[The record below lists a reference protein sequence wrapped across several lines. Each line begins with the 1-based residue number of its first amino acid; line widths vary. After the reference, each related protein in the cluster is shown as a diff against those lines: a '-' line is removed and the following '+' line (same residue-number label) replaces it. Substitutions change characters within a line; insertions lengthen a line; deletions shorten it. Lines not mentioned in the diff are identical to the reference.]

1 MMALD
6 TLTGMTVFRHAIEEG
21 SLAAAARRT
30 GMSAEM
36 AGRHLKALEARL
48 GVRLVN
54 RSTRKLSLTE
64 AGQAY
69 FRRCVAILDEIALA
83 EADAGTRQA
92 EPRGQ
97 LRVAAP
103 LAFSNAV
110 LGPAVADYMR
120 RYPGVTLTLD
130 LSERETDLLGEGF
143 DVALRLGTLPDT
155 AMIARRL
162 GGFPLIL
169 TGAPG
174 YFRSRNSPE
183 HPEDLR
189 EHRILAYM
197 QTATPERFVLSDA
210 AGHRVQIAFE
220 AQLRATDAG
229 FLVTLALLGR
239 GLVLAPSFLV
249 MEHIAEGRLV
259 HVLPEW
265 SARTLPLHAII
276 PHRTLMP
283 ATVRSFIDVVAEWV
297 GAS

>member
-1 MMALD
+1 MALD
-6 TLTGMTVFRHAIEEG
+6 TLTGMTVFRQAIEEG
-21 SLAAAARRT
+21 SLAAAARRNS
-30 GMSAEM
+30 MSAEM

-120 RYPGVTLTLD
+120 RFPGVTLTLD
-130 LSERETDLLGEGF
+130 LSERESDLLGEGF

-155 AMIARRL
+155 AMVAKRL
-162 GGFPLIL
+162 GSFPLIL
-169 TGAPG
+169 VGAPS
-174 YFRSRNSPE
+174 YFSSRTSPE
-183 HPEDLR
+183 HPEDLQ
-189 EHRILAYM
+189 EHGLLAYM
-197 QTATPERFVLSDA
+197 QTATPGRFALSNA
-210 AGHRVQIAFE
+210 AGQRVPVAFE

-229 FLVTLALLGR
+229 FLVTLALLGQ
-239 GLVLAPSFLV
+239 GIVLAPSFLV
-249 MEHIAEGRLV
+249 MAHIAEGRLI
-259 HVLPEW
+259 HVLPDW

-276 PHRTLMP
+276 PHRALMP